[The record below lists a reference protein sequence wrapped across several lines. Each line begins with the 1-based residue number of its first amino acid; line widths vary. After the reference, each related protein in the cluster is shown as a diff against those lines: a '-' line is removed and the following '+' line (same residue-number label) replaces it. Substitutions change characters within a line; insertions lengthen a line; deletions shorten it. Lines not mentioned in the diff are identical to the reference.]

1 MADSF
6 LTLSDLTTINDANL
20 ADRDISDLL
29 DAAPV
34 LAALAADVVAGT
46 DHKYVKETGAPVVGF
61 RAINDGNENA
71 KSADTLVT
79 INLKIL
85 DASFAVDKALA
96 DAFRG
101 GPENYIGREAAR
113 HLKSAFFHA
122 EKQILSGTGNEADG
136 FNGLPDDGNLNATAD
151 DMVVSAGGSAIGT
164 GSSVWAIRSGGDMND
179 SVMIAGDDGKID
191 IGDSVVQR
199 LSGSSVGTYP
209 AYYTPI
215 SGWLG
220 LQVGGKYSVGRLTN
234 VTADSGATL
243 SDDHLAELLGIFPAG
258 GGPSML
264 VMSRRSLKQLQ
275 KSRTA
280 TNATGAPA
288 PFPSEAFGVPIVVSD
303 GVIDT
308 ETIVV

>member
-1 MADSF
+1 MADAF

-29 DAAPV
+29 DDAPL
-34 LAALAADVVAGT
+34 LARLAADVVPGT
-46 DHKYVKETGAPVVGF
+46 DHKYVKETSAPVVGF
-61 RAINDGNENA
+61 RAVNDGLENT

-85 DASFAVDKALA
+85 DASFAIDKALA
-96 DAFRG
+96 DAYIG
-101 GPENYIGREAAR
+101 GPEAYIGREAAR

-136 FNGLPDDGNLNATAD
+136 FNGLPDDGNLNAVAA
-151 DMVVSAGGSAIGT
+151 DMVVNGGGT
-164 GSSVWAIRSGGDMND
+164 TDSTASSVWAIRSAGDMND
-179 SVMIAGDDGKID
+179 CVAIAGDNGKID

-199 LSGSSVGTYP
+199 LAGSSTGSYP

-215 SGWLG
+215 QGWLG
-220 LQVGGKYSVGRLTN
+220 LQIGGKYSVGRLAN
-234 VTADSGATL
+234 VTEDSGKTL
-243 SDDHLAELLGIFPAG
+243 SDSMLADLLSVFPAG
-258 GGPSML
+258 RGPNYL

-275 KSRTA
+275 QSRTA

-288 PFPSEAFGVPIVVSD
+288 PFPSEAFGVPIIVSD
-303 GVIDT
+303 GVSDV
-308 ETIVV
+308 ETLVS

>member
-1 MADSF
+1 MADAF

-29 DAAPV
+29 DDAPL
-34 LAALAADVVAGT
+34 LAALAADVVPGT

-61 RAINDGNENA
+61 RAVNDGLENT

-79 INLKIL
+79 IDLKIL

-96 DAFRG
+96 DAYRG
-101 GPENYIGREAAR
+101 GPENYIGREAVR

-136 FNGLPDDGNLNATAD
+136 FNGLPDDGNLNALAD
-151 DMVVSAGGSAIGT
+151 DMGVGAGGTTDSTA
-164 GSSVWAIRSGGDMND
+164 SSVWAIRSSGDMND
-179 SVMIAGDDGKID
+179 SVVIAGDDGKIE

-199 LSGSSVGTYP
+199 LAGSSTGSYP

-215 SGWLG
+215 QGWLG
-220 LQVGGKYSVGRLTN
+220 LQVGGKYSVGRMANITE
-234 VTADSGATL
+234 DSGKSL
-243 SDDHLAELLGIFPAG
+243 SDSLLADLLGIFPAG
-258 GGPSML
+258 RGPSYL

-288 PFPSEAFGVPIVVSD
+288 PFPSEAFGVPIIVSD
-303 GVIDT
+303 GVSDV
-308 ETIVV
+308 ETLVS

>member
-1 MADSF
+1 MADAF

-29 DAAPV
+29 DDAPL
-34 LAALAADVVAGT
+34 LARLAADVVPGT
-46 DHKYVKETGAPVVGF
+46 DHKYVKETSAPVVGF
-61 RAINDGNENA
+61 RAVNDGLENT

-85 DASFAVDKALA
+85 DASFAIDKALA
-96 DAFRG
+96 DAYIG
-101 GPENYIGREAAR
+101 GPEAYIGREAAR

-136 FNGLPDDGNLNATAD
+136 FNGLPDDGNLNAVSD
-151 DMVVSAGGSAIGT
+151 DMVVNGGGT
-164 GSSVWAIRSGGDMND
+164 TDSTASSVWAIRSAGDMND
-179 SVMIAGDDGKID
+179 CVAIAGDNGKID

-199 LSGSSVGTYP
+199 LAGSSTGSYP

-215 SGWLG
+215 QGWLG
-220 LQVGGKYSVGRLTN
+220 LQIGGKYSVGRLAN
-234 VTADSGATL
+234 VTEDSGKTL
-243 SDDHLAELLGIFPAG
+243 SDSMLADLLSVFPAG
-258 GGPSML
+258 RGPNYL

-275 KSRTA
+275 QSRTA

-288 PFPSEAFGVPIVVSD
+288 PFPSEAFGVPIIVSD
-303 GVIDT
+303 GVSDV
-308 ETIVV
+308 ETLVS

>member
-1 MADSF
+1 MADTF

-29 DAAPV
+29 DAAPL

-61 RAINDGNENA
+61 RAVNDGLDNT

-85 DASFAVDKALA
+85 DASFALDKALA
-96 DAFRG
+96 DAYRG
-101 GPENYIGREAAR
+101 GPEAYISREAVR

-136 FNGLPDDGNLNATAD
+136 FNGLPDDGNLNAVAD
-151 DMVVSAGGSAIGT
+151 DMVVSAGGATSAA
-164 GSSVWAIRSGGDMND
+164 SSVWAIRSGGDMND
-179 SVMIAGDDGKID
+179 SVVIAGDDGKID

-199 LSGSSVGTYP
+199 ISGSSAGTYP

-220 LQVGGKYSVGRLTN
+220 LQIGGKYSVGRLCN

-243 SDDHLAELLGIFPAG
+243 SDDHLAELLSVFPAG

-288 PFPSEAFGVPIVVSD
+288 PFPSEAYGVPIIVSD
-303 GVIDT
+303 GVSDS
-308 ETIVV
+308 ESIVT

>member
-1 MADSF
+1 MADAF

-29 DAAPV
+29 DDAPL
-34 LAALAADVVAGT
+34 LARLAADVVPGT
-46 DHKYVKETGAPVVGF
+46 DHKYVKETSAPVVGF
-61 RAINDGNENA
+61 RAVNDGLENT

-85 DASFAVDKALA
+85 DASFAIDKALA
-96 DAFRG
+96 DAYIG
-101 GPENYIGREAAR
+101 GPEAYIGREAAR

-136 FNGLPDDGNLNATAD
+136 FNGLPDDGNLNAVSD
-151 DMVVSAGGSAIGT
+151 DMVVNAGGTTDSTA
-164 GSSVWAIRSGGDMND
+164 SSVWAIRSAGDMND
-179 SVMIAGDDGKID
+179 CVAIAGDNGKID

-199 LSGSSVGTYP
+199 LAGSSTGSYP

-215 SGWLG
+215 QGWLG
-220 LQVGGKYSVGRLTN
+220 LQIGGKYSVGRLAN
-234 VTADSGATL
+234 VTEDSGKTL
-243 SDDHLAELLGIFPAG
+243 SDSMLADLLSVFPAG
-258 GGPSML
+258 RGPNYL

-275 KSRTA
+275 QSRTA

-288 PFPSEAFGVPIVVSD
+288 PFPSEAFGVPIIVSD
-303 GVIDT
+303 GVSDV
-308 ETIVV
+308 ETLVS

>member
-1 MADSF
+1 MADAF

-29 DAAPV
+29 DDAPL
-34 LAALAADVVAGT
+34 LARLAADVVPGT
-46 DHKYVKETGAPVVGF
+46 DHKYVKETSAPVVGF
-61 RAINDGNENA
+61 RAVNDGLENT

-85 DASFAVDKALA
+85 DASFAIDKALA
-96 DAFRG
+96 DAYIG
-101 GPENYIGREAAR
+101 GPEAYIGREAAR

-136 FNGLPDDGNLNATAD
+136 FNGLPDDGNLNAVAD
-151 DMVVSAGGSAIGT
+151 DMVVNGGGT
-164 GSSVWAIRSGGDMND
+164 TDSTASSVWAIRSAGDMND
-179 SVMIAGDDGKID
+179 CVAIAGDNGKID

-199 LSGSSVGTYP
+199 LAGSSTGSYP

-215 SGWLG
+215 QGWLG
-220 LQVGGKYSVGRLTN
+220 LQIGGKYSVGRLAN
-234 VTADSGATL
+234 VTEDSGKTL
-243 SDDHLAELLGIFPAG
+243 SDSMLADLLSVFPAG
-258 GGPSML
+258 RGPNYL

-275 KSRTA
+275 QSRTA

-288 PFPSEAFGVPIVVSD
+288 PFPSEAFGVPIIVSD
-303 GVIDT
+303 GVSDV
-308 ETIVV
+308 ETLVS

>member
-1 MADSF
+1 MADAF

-29 DAAPV
+29 DDAPL
-34 LAALAADVVAGT
+34 LARLAADVVPGT
-46 DHKYVKETGAPVVGF
+46 DHKYVKETSAPVVGF
-61 RAINDGNENA
+61 RAVNDGLENT

-85 DASFAVDKALA
+85 DASFAIDKALA
-96 DAFRG
+96 DAYIG
-101 GPENYIGREAAR
+101 GPEAYIGRGAAR

-136 FNGLPDDGNLNATAD
+136 FNGLPDDGNLNAVAD
-151 DMVVSAGGSAIGT
+151 DMVVNGGGT
-164 GSSVWAIRSGGDMND
+164 TDSTASSVWAIRSAGDMND
-179 SVMIAGDDGKID
+179 CVAIAGDNGKID

-199 LSGSSVGTYP
+199 LAGSSTGSYP

-215 SGWLG
+215 QGWLG
-220 LQVGGKYSVGRLTN
+220 LQIGGKYSVGRLAN
-234 VTADSGATL
+234 VTEDSGKTL
-243 SDDHLAELLGIFPAG
+243 SDSMLADLLSVFPAG
-258 GGPSML
+258 RGPNYL

-275 KSRTA
+275 QSRTA

-288 PFPSEAFGVPIVVSD
+288 PFPSEAFGVPIIVSD
-303 GVIDT
+303 GVSDV
-308 ETIVV
+308 ETLVS